1 MANAFTGG
9 FRVAQTKLAI
19 SKVLPEAMATAAL
32 ESAQVVALA
41 ILVREQM
48 SQGEFAGHYRPFA
61 TILPGP
67 GYELPPP
74 IDRQIALFME
84 FLPHLDGD
92 AKSEVMAVA
101 KALAEAPRPP
111 TSPGPAAPVPSPG
124 VTTPPAGSSGVPAM
138 YATAWKAAIDLAHS
152 SGRTISFRAAQDL
165 AEQAAPH
172 DGSGIVGTAGVA
184 AGGIFMRDL
193 LPIEKVLLLY
203 EPFAAAFPY
212 ESLR

>member
-1 MANAFTGG
+1 MVNAFTGG
-9 FRVAQTKLAI
+9 FRVAQTKRAI
-19 SKVLPEAMATAAL
+19 GNSLSEEFSAAAL

-41 ILVREQM
+41 ILCREQM
-48 SQGEFAGHYRPFA
+48 SQGEFDRHYRPFA

-67 GYELPPP
+67 GYMSPPP

-84 FLPHLDGD
+84 FLPTLDGE
-92 AKSEVMAVA
+92 AKAEVMAVA
-101 KALAEAPRPP
+101 KVLAAEPPKPPPAPGQAAVIGAPAPRE
-111 TSPGPAAPVPSPG
+111 SAAAPV
-124 VTTPPAGSSGVPAM
+124 AAM

-152 SGRTISFRAAQDL
+152 TGRTISFRAAQDL

-193 LPIEKVLLLY
+193 LPMEQVLLLY
-203 EPFAAAFPY
+203 EPFAGAFAY
-212 ESLR
+212 ESLI

>member
-1 MANAFTGG
+1 M
-9 FRVAQTKLAI
+9 
-19 SKVLPEAMATAAL
+19 
-32 ESAQVVALA
+32 ALA

-48 SQGEFAGHYRPFA
+48 SHGEFAGHYRPFA

-67 GYELPPP
+67 GYEPPP
-74 IDRQIALFME
+74 AIDRQIALFME
-84 FLPHLDGD
+84 FLPSLDGD
-92 AKSEVMAVA
+92 AKLEVMAVA
-101 KALAEAPRPP
+101 KALSDSPKPLTPASP
-111 TSPGPAAPVPSPG
+111 TAAVPSPG
-124 VTTPPAGSSGVPAM
+124 VTNPPPGSGVPAL
-138 YATAWKAAIDLAHS
+138 YATAWKLAIDTAHS

-193 LPIEKVLLLY
+193 LPIEQVLLLY

-212 ESLR
+212 ESLL